1 MARLSHIDPS
11 HRSARRPGRRAF
23 ALVGAIAL
31 LLAAGVSV
39 LGGSGPGSVEQ
50 SNLADTQAQSNPAV
64 AAVNVT
70 ALESSSV
77 AVDASVTA
85 LESAAPVATTP
96 VLEIGTAAREE
107 AAAPAASQAIAS
119 APDAAASSVANETL
133 SPVDRWAAQ
142 GIRLVMQGEE
152 WDDRSLANVDAALS
166 ALPPN
171 LLSSLGNPALGEMQI
186 VVNREGRELSGTQP
200 YGGPANFYS
209 TNDGINELV
218 LYPDQSAFTVLH
230 ELGHAYNLRRTP
242 AGRYALV
249 LLDPEMQS
257 FMAATGWHVLSAD
270 AQVRAAIDQIGVS
283 YSYDGG
289 FMWSNLS
296 HFDPLEDFANS
307 FAMYFLDPA
316 TLNSLSPARY
326 DWFAANIGR

>member
-1 MARLSHIDPS
+1 MARLSPIDS
-11 HRSARRPGRRAF
+11 RSRGSRARRIRKAP
-23 ALVGAIAL
+23 ALVAVVAL
-31 LLAAGVSV
+31 LLAGVLALMGGSGRSGAVQTSPSSATATTATSDDGSVSV
-39 LGGSGPGSVEQ
+39 LEAATRV
-50 SNLADTQAQSNPAV
+50 DTPF
-64 AAVNVT
+64 
-70 ALESSSV
+70 
-77 AVDASVTA
+77 
-85 LESAAPVATTP
+85 
-96 VLEIGTAAREE
+96 VLEIADAARQE
-107 AAAPAASQAIAS
+107 AAAPAASQAVAS
-119 APDAAASSVANETL
+119 AAAEAPVGANASL

-142 GIRLVMQGEE
+142 GIDLVMQGEE
-152 WDDRSLANVDAALS
+152 WDDLSLANVDQALS
-166 ALPPN
+166 ALPPG
-171 LLSSLGNPALGEMQI
+171 LLTSLGNPALGEMQI

-209 TNDGINELV
+209 TNDGVNELV
-218 LYPDQSAFTVLH
+218 LYPHQSAFTVLH

-257 FMAATGWHVLSAD
+257 FMAATGWQVLATD
-270 AQVRAAIDQIGVS
+270 DQVRAAVDQIGVS
-283 YSYDGG
+283 YSYSGG

-307 FAMYFLDPA
+307 FAMYFLDSA

>member
-1 MARLSHIDPS
+1 MARLSDIDPS
-11 HRSARRPGRRAF
+11 HRSLRRRAI
-23 ALVGAIAL
+23 ALVGVGPL
-31 LLAAGVSV
+31 LLAASIATLGGSSNGSPVQPSMTLVQAGSTAPSGDAYVSV
-39 LGGSGPGSVEQ
+39 L
-50 SNLADTQAQSNPAV
+50 
-64 AAVNVT
+64 
-70 ALESSSV
+70 
-77 AVDASVTA
+77 
-85 LESAAPVATTP
+85 ESATRIDVQPL
-96 VLEIGTAAREE
+96 LEIGTAARQE

-142 GIRLVMQGEE
+142 GIDLVTQGQE

-166 ALPPN
+166 ALPPS
-171 LLSSLGNPALGEMQI
+171 LISSLGNPALGEMQI
-186 VVNREGRELSGTQP
+186 VVNREGREISGTQP
-200 YGGPANFYS
+200 YGGPANFFS

-257 FMAATGWHVLSAD
+257 FMAATGWHVLSAE
-270 AQVRAAIDQIGVS
+270 AQVQAAIDQIGVS

-296 HFDPLEDFANS
+296 HRDPLEDFANS
-307 FAMYFLDPA
+307 FAMYFLDRA
-316 TLNSLSPARY
+316 HLNSLSPARY
-326 DWFAANIGR
+326 AWFAANIGR